1 MENHLLEVK
10 GVDVLYGDVQ
20 AVWDLSIHV
29 DEGTIVAL
37 LGANG
42 AGKTTLLKTISGIIH
57 AKKGEVLFSGR
68 SLAKLR
74 PQEVVNIGV
83 SHVPEGR
90 RLFSKLTVLENL
102 KLGAY
107 PPRARSLF
115 TQSLERAYSLF
126 PVLKERKGQA
136 AGSLSGGEQQ
146 MLAIA
151 RALMAHPDLLM
162 LDEPSLGLSPIFV
175 RTIFELIY
183 ALNHQKVTILLVEQN
198 IHQALKIAHQ
208 AYVLKTGKIAMS
220 GRGDELL
227 ADPEIQKAY
236 IGERWNKPRT
246 LSSPS

>member
-1 MENHLLEVK
+1 LENHLLEVR

-57 AKKGEVLFSGR
+57 AKKGEILFSGR

-115 TQSLERAYSLF
+115 AQSLERAYSLF

-236 IGERWNKPRT
+236 IGERWTKPRT